1 MLVCGFELCLDW
13 FLVKLNILVRSLP
26 NYRARDKLLVATLP
40 EKPSLLL
47 TFGIPDEAAVG
58 SVTILPYELSV
69 LA

>member
-1 MLVCGFELCLDW
+1 M
-13 FLVKLNILVRSLP
+13 KLNILVRSLP
-26 NYRARDKLLVATLP
+26 NYRARERLLVATLP

-58 SVTILPYELSV
+58 SVIIFPYELSV